1 MVIEN
6 EAESVGSLD
15 GAEEASFICVV
26 VEASFIC
33 VVAEASFNCVVV
45 GILWN
50 ISFAFRF
57 CFAQTKSD

>member
-1 MVIEN
+1 VVIEN

-15 GAEEASFICVV
+15 G
-26 VEASFIC
+26 ASFIC

>member
-26 VEASFIC
+26 
-33 VVAEASFNCVVV
+33 AEASFNVFV